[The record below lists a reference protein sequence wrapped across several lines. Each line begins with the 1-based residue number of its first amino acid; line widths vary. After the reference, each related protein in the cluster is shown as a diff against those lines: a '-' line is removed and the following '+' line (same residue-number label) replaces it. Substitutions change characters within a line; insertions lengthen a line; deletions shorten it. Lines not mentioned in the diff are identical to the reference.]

1 MNAER
6 IAELGIAELGVAVA
20 DIAETDIAEVLRQS
34 VGEDRVWP
42 DDFGPATRLDGD
54 LLLEESDMAA
64 FGEALRQRYGD
75 RVDLVGFVADLD
87 IDQIIALN
95 VADVADYVA
104 QCCADGRIE
113 PA

>member
-6 IAELGIAELGVAVA
+6 IAETDVAV
-20 DIAETDIAEVLRQS
+20 TDIAKGLRRS

-54 LLLEESDMAA
+54 LLLEDADIAA

-87 IDQIIALN
+87 IDQIIALS